1 MSIIDYLKKIFS
13 TGGAVQKR
21 YHGNK
26 VVFSFPKENISI
38 EVDSVS
44 APNGSKGVLYD
55 CFLVALGQW
64 HKQGMGEDD
73 FIKDMTKVIN
83 LVTSGHSD
91 EEVIGTLL
99 SEHISS
105 FGRLIDT
112 DLCTCVSELQ
122 MVLSA
127 LNRNSNRNDLLT
139 RMMQYAQKRFG
150 DKLFITKYK
159 NTGLGLQ
166 PYLVSYKE
174 FIKNR

>member
-1 MSIIDYLKKIFS
+1 MSILNYFKKFFG
-13 TGGAVQKR
+13 TGGSVQKR

-38 EVDSVS
+38 EVDSVN

-64 HKQGMGEDD
+64 HKQGMSEED
-73 FIKDMTKVIN
+73 FIKDMSNVIN

-91 EEVIGTLL
+91 EEVMDTLL

-112 DLCTCVSELQ
+112 DLCTCISEMQ

-127 LNRNSNRNDLLT
+127 LNRNCNRNDFFN
-139 RMMQYAQKRFG
+139 RMMQYAQNRFG
-150 DKLFITKYK
+150 DKLFITNYK

-174 FIKNR
+174 FIKSR

>member
-1 MSIIDYLKKIFS
+1 MSILDYLKRVFS
-13 TGGAVQKR
+13 TGGSVQKR
-21 YHGNK
+21 YCGNK

-38 EVDSVS
+38 EVDSVN

-64 HKQGMGEDD
+64 HKQGMSEGD
-73 FIKDMTKVIN
+73 FIRDMSNVIN

-91 EEVIGTLL
+91 EEVMDTLL
-99 SEHISS
+99 SEHISN

-112 DLCTCVSELQ
+112 DLCTCISELQ

-127 LNRNSNRNDLLT
+127 LNRSSDRNDLLN
-139 RMMQYAQKRFG
+139 RMMRYAQNRFG
-150 DKLFITKYK
+150 DKLYITKYK
-159 NTGLGLQ
+159 NTGMGLQ

-174 FIKNR
+174 FSKSR